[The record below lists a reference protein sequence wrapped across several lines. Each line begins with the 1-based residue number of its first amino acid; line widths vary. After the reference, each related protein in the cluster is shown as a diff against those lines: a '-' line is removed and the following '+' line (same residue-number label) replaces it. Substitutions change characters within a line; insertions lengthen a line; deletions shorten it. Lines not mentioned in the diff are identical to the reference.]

1 MKSVNQSSST
11 ATADFSGN
19 VLAII
24 YLLNKSVIIKT
35 YLLPFN
41 VSVNG
46 PIRSTPKTVH
56 LSET

>member
-1 MKSVNQSSST
+1 MLTKTVAK

-19 VLAII
+19 ALATIHFV
-24 YLLNKSVIIKT
+24 NKSVIVKT
-35 YLLPFN
+35 YLLLFN

-46 PIRSTPKTVH
+46 PIRSSPKTAH